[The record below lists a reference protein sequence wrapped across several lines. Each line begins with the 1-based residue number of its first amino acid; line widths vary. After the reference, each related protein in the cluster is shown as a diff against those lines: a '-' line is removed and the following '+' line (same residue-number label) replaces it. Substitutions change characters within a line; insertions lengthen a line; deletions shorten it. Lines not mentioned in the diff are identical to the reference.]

1 LLPQYELCKRTLLRQ
16 LAYDRV
22 HSCVRNR
29 SLSGLRPA
37 MCSSRVKFST
47 KRDTYGPI
55 LLPFD
60 FSNDSKRSIANHIEG
75 FKLIQEGKGDGHG
88 WSSRG
93 KVF

>member
-1 LLPQYELCKRTLLRQ
+1 LLLQYERCRRTLQRQ

-29 SLSGLRPA
+29 SLFELRPV
-37 MCSSRVKFST
+37 MCSRRVKNFIQ
-47 KRDTYGPI
+47 RDTYGPI

-60 FSNDSKRSIANHIEG
+60 FSNDSKRSIANHVEG
-75 FKLIQEGKGDGHG
+75 FKLIQERKGDGHG
-88 WSSRG
+88 WSLRG